1 MGIQIP
7 LLVINR
13 RTSRSCLHGSRTRR
27 ASLFVIEPS
36 DEGEEQ
42 GGEKQK
48 STPGAAMKHW
58 NFDGTSNDIVLH
70 LNLLLWL
77 ERAIVL
83 PLI

>member
-1 MGIQIP
+1 M
-7 LLVINR
+7 
-13 RTSRSCLHGSRTRR
+13 RSLS
-27 ASLFVIEPS
+27 VIEPS

-42 GGEKQK
+42 AEEKQK
-48 STPGAAMKHW
+48 STLGAVMKHW
-58 NFDGTSNDIVLH
+58 NCDDTSNDIVLH

>member
-1 MGIQIP
+1 MP
-7 LLVINR
+7 NL
-13 RTSRSCLHGSRTRR
+13 
-27 ASLFVIEPS
+27 IEPS

-42 GGEKQK
+42 AEEKQK
-48 STPGAAMKHW
+48 STPGAVMKHW
-58 NFDGTSNDIVLH
+58 NCDDTSNDIVFH